1 MQFLIQLALRN
12 LVLGYGDDDDD
23 DDGDDDDIFCRQSGL
38 AQWDPPEPHIH

>member
-23 DDGDDDDIFCRQSGL
+23 DDGDDVDAGDGAVSDG
-38 AQWDPPEPHIH
+38 